1 MSQRVRR
8 DRVFISYRRSDS
20 AGYAGRLNEDLTRLL
35 GRRVFMDVA
44 DIAPG
49 AEFEDVIRVEL
60 RSCGAVLA
68 VIGQQWRDAFHAPR
82 DGKDYVRVELLE
94 ALGHE
99 GVNVVPVLVQG
110 ASLPSTADLPQDL
123 QSLASRQAVA
133 IRDDRWKDDVEH
145 LARELRRLLK
155 LRRTTVWPVAIG
167 CTALTAIGLWIGFG
181 QAPQPSAFDRGKAHA
196 ITIAAAQKAA
206 AACSAPKGSEGEC
219 PVLFRFVPDGKT
231 ENVYYDAGF
240 CAFKGTEFGDCLLRK
255 LANVRIPPF
264 DNVTVAEVELAI
276 RVEASGTV
284 NVAVSE

>member
-1 MSQRVRR
+1 MSLRARR

-20 AGYAGRLNEDLTRLL
+20 AGHAGRLNDDLTRLL

-49 AEFEDVIRVEL
+49 AAFEGVIRAEL

-68 VIGQQWRDAFHAPR
+68 VIGQQWQQAFHTPR

-99 GVNVVPVLVQG
+99 GVNVVPILVQG
-110 ASLPSTADLPQDL
+110 ASLPSAADLPEDL

-133 IRDDRWKDDVEH
+133 IRDDRWKDDVEY
-145 LARELRRLLK
+145 LARQLRRLLK
-155 LRRTTVWPVAIG
+155 LRRVTVWPVAIG
-167 CTALTAIGLWIGFG
+167 CAALAAIGLWIGFG
-181 QAPQPSAFDRGKAHA
+181 QPPQPSAFDRSKAHA

-206 AACSAPKGSEGEC
+206 AGCSAPKGSAGEC

-231 ENVYYDAGF
+231 DNVYYDTGF
-240 CAFKGTEFGDCLLRK
+240 CAFKGTEFGDCVLQK
-255 LANVRIPPF
+255 LAKVRIPPF

-276 RVEASGTV
+276 RVEANGAV